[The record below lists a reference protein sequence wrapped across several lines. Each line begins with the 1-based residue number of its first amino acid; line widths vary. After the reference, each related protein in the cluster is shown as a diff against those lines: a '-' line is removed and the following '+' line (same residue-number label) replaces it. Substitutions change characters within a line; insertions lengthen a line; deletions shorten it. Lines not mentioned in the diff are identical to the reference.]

1 MKKILFL
8 IFFITS
14 LFSQNLQ
21 KTSIQLMWLDQF
33 QFAGFYM
40 AKEQGFYE
48 NVGLDVEIKK
58 FNSNINITDEVLNK
72 RADFGVNSTSLF
84 VDKSQNKNIVLLGA
98 IFQTSPLMVLALEN
112 SSIDSV
118 QDFKN
123 KKLMITQEQ
132 LGFATFKAM
141 LSSNGVNISD
151 MKILP
156 HSYNVDDLI
165 DKKTDLMLSYTT
177 NEPFLLKEKSYESRI
192 FHPKDY
198 GFNFYEELLFTS
210 EELAN
215 SKPKLVNDFYKASI
229 LGWIWAFN
237 NIDESVDIIYNKY
250 NSQNKSKEA
259 LLFEANEMKK
269 LVLDEFGNI
278 GTLNKDKLNLIINT
292 YKVMGLIKNDIN
304 LEDFVFNNA
313 ILDIRLNSEEQ
324 NYLKQKKSITYYSH
338 SDLMPFEAIL
348 DNKHIGFTEDYI
360 NYISK
365 TLGVEFEF
373 IPTSHWSESLKKT
386 IENSCDILT
395 TIASKKDREE
405 LLNFTKPIIEF
416 PFVLVTDTVKP
427 FIENINKLENVK
439 IALVK
444 GFATT
449 KIIKERYKNL
459 NFVEYNSLRE
469 CLDAVRKGEVYAAID
484 SLAVVGYEIQN
495 HFAGELKVSGK
506 VDEKLELFMATNI
519 NNKTL
524 ASVLDKTLDSIGDK
538 QKQEFLNKW
547 VYIKYEESLNS
558 RLISQISILFIVVF
572 LVSIFLY
579 RAYLL
584 KKTNKELEIKVA
596 QEIAKNEENNQ
607 ILMQQSKMAA
617 MGEMLENIAHQ
628 WRQPLSTIS
637 VCTTGL
643 ELKKEMNVL
652 SDDDFYDSI
661 NHIKSS
667 ILYLTNTIEDFRN
680 FLNKEKIISNIDVNS
695 LITKV
700 LDILMPSFK
709 SHNIEVVKNIEDIH
723 FASFE
728 NELIQVLINILT
740 NAKDA
745 LKELENRNRYIFID
759 IKKFENSVNIEI
771 YDNALGI
778 KKEILTRVFE
788 PYFTTKHRSQGTGI
802 GLYMSKLLVEKHL
815 LASIFAENY
824 KYSYNNNNFIGA
836 KFTIKLPLKL
846 DNQIIKADCNQF
858 VTK

>member
-98 IFQTSPLMVLALEN
+98 IFQTSPLMVLALQN

-324 NYLKQKKSITYYSH
+324 NYLKQKKSITYCSH

-427 FIENINKLENVK
+427 FIENINNPSGSRHVPEKHD
-439 IALVK
+439 ALVK
-444 GFATT
+444 YAQKQSPFNNMTIAYKKEHIVNVGGYQHHLWMEDYNLFLRLIAANYKLHNLNDILVYARVDNGMHGRRKGLAYIKSEFQLMKT
-449 KIIKERYKNL
+449 KINL
-459 NFVEYNSLRE
+459 QLQNPLQAFIIFFLRSS
-469 CLDAVRKGEVYAAID
+469 VR
-484 SLAVVGYEIQN
+484 
-495 HFAGELKVSGK
+495 
-506 VDEKLELFMATNI
+506 
-519 NNKTL
+519 
-524 ASVLDKTLDSIGDK
+524 
-538 QKQEFLNKW
+538 
-547 VYIKYEESLNS
+547 
-558 RLISQISILFIVVF
+558 
-572 LVSIFLY
+572 
-579 RAYLL
+579 LL
-584 KKTNKELEIKVA
+584 P
-596 QEIAKNEENNQ
+596 
-607 ILMQQSKMAA
+607 SKM
-617 MGEMLENIAHQ
+617 
-628 WRQPLSTIS
+628 
-637 VCTTGL
+637 
-643 ELKKEMNVL
+643 
-652 SDDDFYDSI
+652 
-661 NHIKSS
+661 
-667 ILYLTNTIEDFRN
+667 
-680 FLNKEKIISNIDVNS
+680 
-695 LITKV
+695 
-700 LDILMPSFK
+700 
-709 SHNIEVVKNIEDIH
+709 
-723 FASFE
+723 
-728 NELIQVLINILT
+728 
-740 NAKDA
+740 
-745 LKELENRNRYIFID
+745 
-759 IKKFENSVNIEI
+759 
-771 YDNALGI
+771 
-778 KKEILTRVFE
+778 
-788 PYFTTKHRSQGTGI
+788 
-802 GLYMSKLLVEKHL
+802 
-815 LASIFAENY
+815 LASI
-824 KYSYNNNNFIGA
+824 YNVFLR
-836 KFTIKLPLKL
+836 KK
-846 DNQIIKADCNQF
+846 